1 MQRWR
6 RAVANGLLVVAVA
19 HALLWMYTQ
28 VRQPTPVALVVPI
41 GPARELRVNIWK
53 PVKDNTS
60 FIFGGALAHDTDRPL
75 TVIVWYHH
83 TGAIQV
89 VRLGS
94 VELPTWPLLVIAGV
108 LSSSAVMLRRRTG

>member
-1 MQRWR
+1 
-6 RAVANGLLVVAVA
+6 VA
-19 HALLWMYTQ
+19 HALLWMHTQ
-28 VRQPTPVALVVPI
+28 WRLPAPIAIAVPI
-41 GPARELRVNIWK
+41 GPARELRINVWK

-75 TVIVWYHH
+75 TVIVWYHD

-94 VELPTWPLLVIAGV
+94 VELPTWPLLVIAGA
-108 LSSSAVMLRRRTG
+108 LCSAAIWLRRRTSSTSSHAT